1 MDSMN
6 EPQLKQHMRARA
18 ELLEKP
24 HDLISRAG
32 ILDWL
37 AAVGMALT
45 HDLPEM
51 PRQKANTSAY
61 VAAVAL
67 KAIQA

>member
-1 MDSMN
+1 MSDM
-6 EPQLKQHMRARA
+6 QQKQYDRART
-18 ELLEKP
+18 ELLEKE
-24 HDLISRAG
+24 HDLTTRAG

-45 HDLPEM
+45 HDVPEM

-61 VAAVAL
+61 VAAVSL
-67 KAIQA
+67 KAIQS